1 MRGHRRGFFCFIEWL
16 LQYRFVSLLER
27 LALNRRELRA
37 WAMYDWALSA
47 VQTTVMVAVFPIFF
61 IQVAGAGAPGTKA
74 GQWWALANGIAV
86 ALSAILSPILG
97 AIADAAAAKK
107 KLLFAWTLLGAIGV
121 AVMYTIGR
129 GDLMLASVLFV
140 LVAVAASASAVFYDA
155 LLPHIAS
162 PNEVDRVSS
171 VAYAIGYLGGGLLLA
186 ANLAVIAKPAMFGL
200 HSTDATFPV
209 RLSLISV
216 AVWWL
221 AFSIPLFL
229 RVPEPPRRLESD
241 ETTGQSPV
249 RLAFMRLFET
259 FHELRRYKQA
269 FLMLIAFVLYN
280 DGIATVQRMATAY
293 GTELGIARE
302 SLIAAILIV
311 QFVGVPATFL
321 FGVLADKIG
330 ARRAILA
337 GLVVYL
343 GISVLGYYMKTAAH
357 FYLLAGLVGLVQG
370 GTQALS
376 RSLFAALIPSHKS
389 GELFGFYSVF
399 GKFAGV
405 IGPFFFAAL
414 LGATGSSRGA
424 ILSVSIFFLVGG
436 AILMLVNVK
445 EGTRVAR
452 EAEQATH
459 RV

>member
-1 MRGHRRGFFCFIEWL
+1 VSAAGTSL
-16 LQYRFVSLLER
+16 LQRLSLH
-27 LALNRRELRA
+27 RRELRA

-61 IQVAGAGAPGTKA
+61 IQVAGANAEGTKA
-74 GQWWALANGIAV
+74 GQWWAIANGIAV
-86 ALSAILSPILG
+86 TLSALLSPILG

-107 KLLFAWTLLGAIGV
+107 KLLAAWTVTGALAV
-121 AVMYTIGR
+121 ASMFLIGR
-129 GDLMLASVLFV
+129 GDLPLAATLFV
-140 LVAVAASASAVFYDA
+140 IVALSASASAVFYDA

-162 PNEVDRVSS
+162 PGEVDRVSS

-186 ANLAVIAKPAMFGL
+186 ANLAVIAKPSLVRLDGA
-200 HSTDATFPV
+200 DATLPV

-221 AFSIPLFL
+221 CFSLPLFL
-229 RVPEPPRRLESD
+229 RVPEPPRLLEPD
-241 ETTGQSPV
+241 EGTTQSPV
-249 RLAFMRLFET
+249 RLAFTRLFET
-259 FHELRRYKQA
+259 FHELRKYKQA

-280 DGIATVQRMATAY
+280 DGISTVQRMATAY
-293 GTELGIARE
+293 GTELGIRRE

-321 FGVLADKIG
+321 FGVLADKIS
-330 ARRAILA
+330 ARRAILC

-343 GISVLGYYMKTAAH
+343 GISVLGYYMQNATH
-357 FYLLAGLVGLVQG
+357 FYILAGLVGLVQG

-376 RSLFAALIPSHKS
+376 RSLFATLIPSHKS

-399 GKFAGV
+399 GKFAGI
-405 IGPFFFAAL
+405 IGPFFFAML
-414 LGATGSSRGA
+414 LSTTGSSRSA
-424 ILSVSIFFLVGG
+424 ILSVSLFFLAGG
-436 AILMLVNVK
+436 ALLMMVK
-445 EGTRVAR
+445 VEEGKRVAR